1 MKAIINGKIILANQI
16 LTGQVLLY
24 NETIE
29 KIIPE
34 DFFSADSVDLVIDA
48 AGKYVS
54 AGFINLH
61 IHGCHG
67 FDTMDDTP
75 EALDTI
81 REGMAQSGVTA
92 FLPTTMT
99 YDFPT
104 IYRSFDQIR
113 AAMGKKMGAEILGC
127 HVEGPFIS
135 EVYKGA
141 QSSKYIIAPDFSYL
155 EPYKDIIKIVTI
167 APEKLIGDRFI
178 NECKKNHIVV
188 SMGHSSAT
196 YEEAMAAIAAGVG
209 QVTHLFN
216 GLQPLHHRRPSVV
229 GAALDTA
236 VNCEIIADNVHVHP
250 AMQRLVYKI
259 KGKEQLILITDSMR
273 ACMLPDGESEL
284 GGQVVIVKDQI
295 ARLRD
300 GTIAGSVLTMNE
312 AIRRFWLNTGVP
324 LQDVIRLVTINPAKE
339 LLLDDK
345 MGSIAV
351 GKDANLTIFDDNI
364 FISQTIVEGRVVY
377 QQDSNKK

>member
-1 MKAIINGKIILANQI
+1 MKAIINGKIILDDQI

-29 KIIPE
+29 KIIP
-34 DFFSADSVDLVIDA
+34 DTFFSANSADLVIDA
-48 AGKYVS
+48 EGKYVS

-67 FDTMDDTP
+67 FDAMDDTP

-113 AAMGKKMGAEILGC
+113 AAMGKKRGAKILGC

-155 EPYKDIIKIVTI
+155 EHYKDIIKIVTI
-167 APEKLIGDRFI
+167 APEKLVDDTFMK
-178 NECKKNHIVV
+178 ECKKNHIVV

-259 KGKEQLILITDSMR
+259 KGKDQLILITDSMR

-295 ARLRD
+295 ATLRD

-345 MGSIAV
+345 MGSIVV
-351 GKDANLTIFDDNI
+351 GKEANLTIFDDNI
-364 FISQTIVEGRVVY
+364 FISQTIVEGKVVY
-377 QQDSNKK
+377 QQDSKKK

>member
-61 IHGCHG
+61 IHGCCG

-113 AAMGKKMGAEILGC
+113 AAMGKKIGAQILGC

-167 APEKLIGDRFI
+167 APEKLVGDRFI

-236 VNCEIIADNVHVHP
+236 VTCEIIADNVHVHP

-351 GKDANLTIFDDNI
+351 GKEANLTIFDDNI

>member
-1 MKAIINGKIILANQI
+1 MKAIINGKIILDDQI
-16 LTGQVLLY
+16 LIGQVLLY

-48 AGKYVS
+48 EGKYVS

-61 IHGCHG
+61 IHGCCG

-113 AAMGKKMGAEILGC
+113 AAMGKKMGAQILGC

-167 APEKLIGDRFI
+167 APEKLVDDRFI

-351 GKDANLTIFDDNI
+351 GKEANLTIFDDNI

>member
-1 MKAIINGKIILANQI
+1 MKAIINGKIILDDQI

-34 DFFSADSVDLVIDA
+34 NFFSADSVDLLIDA

-61 IHGCHG
+61 IHGCRG

-113 AAMGKKMGAEILGC
+113 AAMGKKMGAQILGC

-236 VNCEIIADNVHVHP
+236 VTCEIIADNVHVHP

-284 GGQVVIVKDQI
+284 GGQVVIVKGQI

-312 AIRRFWLNTGVP
+312 AIRHFWINTGVP

-339 LLLDDK
+339 LLVYDK

-351 GKDANLTIFDDNI
+351 GKEANLTIFDDNI
-364 FISQTIVEGRVVY
+364 FISQTIVEGSVVY
-377 QQDSNKK
+377 QQD

>member
-1 MKAIINGKIILANQI
+1 MKAIINGKIILDDQI

-67 FDTMDDTP
+67 FDAMDDTP

-155 EPYKDIIKIVTI
+155 EHYKDIIKIVTI
-167 APEKLIGDRFI
+167 APEKLVDDTFMK
-178 NECKKNHIVV
+178 ECKKNHIVV

-259 KGKEQLILITDSMR
+259 KGKDQLILITDSMR

-295 ARLRD
+295 ATLRD

-351 GKDANLTIFDDNI
+351 GKEANLTIFDDNI
-364 FISQTIVEGRVVY
+364 FISQTIVEGKVVY
-377 QQDSNKK
+377 QQDSKKK

>member
-1 MKAIINGKIILANQI
+1 MKAIINGKIILADQI

-24 NETIE
+24 NEIIE
-29 KIIPE
+29 KIIPD

-61 IHGCHG
+61 IHGCCG

-113 AAMGKKMGAEILGC
+113 AAMGKKIGAQILGC

-141 QSSKYIIAPDFSYL
+141 QISKYIIAPDFSYL

-167 APEKLIGDRFI
+167 APEKLVDDTFMK
-178 NECKKNHIVV
+178 ECKKNHIVV

-259 KGKEQLILITDSMR
+259 KGKDQLILITDSMR

-295 ARLRD
+295 ATLRD

-351 GKDANLTIFDDNI
+351 GKEANLTIFDDNI

>member
-1 MKAIINGKIILANQI
+1 MKAIINGKIILDDQI

-34 DFFSADSVDLVIDA
+34 IFFSADSVDLVIDA
-48 AGKYVS
+48 EGKYVS

-61 IHGCHG
+61 IHGCCG

-81 REGMAQSGVTA
+81 REGMTQSGVTA

-113 AAMGKKMGAEILGC
+113 AAMGKKMGAQILGC

-167 APEKLIGDRFI
+167 APEKLVGDRFI

-339 LLLDDK
+339 LLIYDK

-351 GKDANLTIFDDNI
+351 GKEANLTIFDDNI
-364 FISQTIVEGRVVY
+364 FISQTIVEGGVVY

>member
-1 MKAIINGKIILANQI
+1 MKAIINGKIILADQI
-16 LTGQVLLY
+16 LIGQVLLY
-24 NETIE
+24 NEIIE
-29 KIIPE
+29 KIIPD

-61 IHGCHG
+61 IHGCCG

-167 APEKLIGDRFI
+167 APEKLVDDTFMK
-178 NECKKNHIVV
+178 ECKKNHIVV

-259 KGKEQLILITDSMR
+259 KGKDQLILITDSMR

-295 ARLRD
+295 ATLRD

-351 GKDANLTIFDDNI
+351 GKEANLTIFDDNI
-364 FISQTIVEGRVVY
+364 FISQTIVEGSVVY
-377 QQDSNKK
+377 QKDSNKK

>member
-1 MKAIINGKIILANQI
+1 MKAIINGKIILADQI
-16 LTGQVLLY
+16 LIGQVLLY

-34 DFFSADSVDLVIDA
+34 DFFSADSVDVVIDA

-113 AAMGKKMGAEILGC
+113 AAMGKKMGAQILGC

-167 APEKLIGDRFI
+167 APEKLVGDRFI

-236 VNCEIIADNVHVHP
+236 VTCEIIADNVHVHP

-284 GGQVVIVKDQI
+284 GGQVVIVKGQI

-345 MGSIAV
+345 MGSIVV
-351 GKDANLTIFDDNI
+351 GKEANLTIFDDNI
-364 FISQTIVEGRVVY
+364 FISQTIVEGSVVY

>member
-1 MKAIINGKIILANQI
+1 MKAIINGKIILDDQI

-34 DFFSADSVDLVIDA
+34 NFFSADSVDLLIDA

-61 IHGCHG
+61 IHGCRG

-113 AAMGKKMGAEILGC
+113 AAMGKKMGAQILGC

-167 APEKLIGDRFI
+167 APEKLVGDRFI

-236 VNCEIIADNVHVHP
+236 VTCEIIADNVHVHP

-284 GGQVVIVKDQI
+284 GGQVVIVKGQI

-312 AIRRFWLNTGVP
+312 AIRRFWINTGVP

-339 LLLDDK
+339 LLVYDN

-351 GKDANLTIFDDNI
+351 GKEANLTIFDDNI
-364 FISQTIVEGRVVY
+364 FISQTIVEGSVVY

>member
-113 AAMGKKMGAEILGC
+113 AAMGKKIGAQILGC

-141 QSSKYIIAPDFSYL
+141 QSSKYIITPDFSYL

-167 APEKLIGDRFI
+167 APEKLVDDRFI

-284 GGQVVIVKDQI
+284 GGQVVIVKGQI

-351 GKDANLTIFDDNI
+351 GKEANLTIFDDNI

>member
-1 MKAIINGKIILANQI
+1 MKAIINGKIILADQI

-24 NETIE
+24 NEIIE
-29 KIIPE
+29 KIIPD
-34 DFFSADSVDLVIDA
+34 DFFSADSVELVIDA

-61 IHGCHG
+61 IHGCCG
-67 FDTMDDTP
+67 FDAMDDTP

-113 AAMGKKMGAEILGC
+113 AAMGKKRGAKILGC

-155 EPYKDIIKIVTI
+155 EHYKDIIKIVTI
-167 APEKLIGDRFI
+167 APEKLVDDTFMK
-178 NECKKNHIVV
+178 ECKKNHIVV

-196 YEEAMAAIAAGVG
+196 YEEAMVAIAAGVG

-259 KGKEQLILITDSMR
+259 KGKDQLILITDSMR

-295 ARLRD
+295 AKLRD

-339 LLLDDK
+339 LLIYDK

-351 GKDANLTIFDDNI
+351 GKEANLTIFDDNI
-364 FISQTIVEGRVVY
+364 FISQTIVEGSVVY

>member
-104 IYRSFDQIR
+104 IR
-113 AAMGKKMGAEILGC
+113 AAMGKKIGAQILGC

-167 APEKLIGDRFI
+167 APEKLVDDRFI

-351 GKDANLTIFDDNI
+351 GKEANLTIFDDHI

>member
-1 MKAIINGKIILANQI
+1 MKAIINGKIILDDQI

-29 KIIPE
+29 KIIP
-34 DFFSADSVDLVIDA
+34 DTFFSANSADLVIDA
-48 AGKYVS
+48 EGKYVS

-67 FDTMDDTP
+67 FDAMDDTP

-113 AAMGKKMGAEILGC
+113 AAMGKKRGAKILGC

-155 EPYKDIIKIVTI
+155 EHYKDIIKIVTI
-167 APEKLIGDRFI
+167 APEKLVDDTFMK
-178 NECKKNHIVV
+178 ECKKNHIVV

-259 KGKEQLILITDSMR
+259 KGKDQLILITDSMR

-295 ARLRD
+295 ATLRD

-351 GKDANLTIFDDNI
+351 GKEANLTIFDDNI
-364 FISQTIVEGRVVY
+364 FISQTIVEGSVVY
-377 QQDSNKK
+377 QKDSNKK